1 MKKTL
6 TAKQWEAT
14 LARLD
19 LNPTHRA
26 ISHDVLVEGRP
37 QKDVATQR
45 RLTRGAISQIVNR
58 VWRAHVA
65 HGALT
70 PGLPNGWRQITVA
83 LPDREATLVEAM
95 ARLAQRAA
103 SPP

>member
-14 LARLD
+14 IARLD

-37 QKDVATQR
+37 QKDVAIQR

-58 VWRAHVA
+58 VWRAH
-65 HGALT
+65 GALT
-70 PGLPNGWRQITVA
+70 PGPA
-83 LPDREATLVEAM
+83 LWLAPDHGRIAGSGSDAG
-95 ARLAQRAA
+95 
-103 SPP
+103 